1 MPAKHHVEL
10 DAAARATLLQH
21 CSSGT
26 HAARYLLHAR
36 ILLLVDGGAH
46 GPGWT
51 DEKAADALHCGVAT
65 VERVRRRYATDGLD
79 AALRVRRPVPGRPP
93 KINGAAE
100 AQLIALAC
108 SAPPAGRARWTVR
121 LLTDSF
127 VDLACQHGWLG
138 VPVGRETVRQTLK
151 KTRCTRSA

>member
-1 MPAKHHVEL
+1 MPAKHQVEL
-10 DAAARATLLQH
+10 DEATRATLLQH
-21 CSSGT
+21 CRSGQ

-36 ILLLVDGGAH
+36 VLLLADTGSE

-51 DEKAADALHCGVAT
+51 DEKVADALPCGVAT
-65 VERVRRRYATDGLD
+65 VERVRRRYAADGLA

-100 AQLIALAC
+100 AQLVALAC
-108 SAPPAGRARWTVR
+108 SAPPAGRARWSVR
-121 LLTDSF
+121 LLADTF
-127 VDLACQHGWLG
+127 VELARQHRWLAA
-138 VPVGRETVRQTLK
+138 PVGRETGRQTLK